1 MTPLEG
7 PLDVSTLIE
16 LRVGLE
22 NTTHSCHYGPKLWLD
37 TVFNMIGGTYMTIL
51 WARKSSLFLMKKII
65 IWAPKIMRKMATTF
79 FVGFA
84 SHLEL
89 IIYFTS

>member
-51 WARKSSLFLMKKII
+51 WARKSSLFFNEKDNHMSSKNHEENGYNL
-65 IWAPKIMRKMATTF
+65 F
-79 FVGFA
+79 CGFC
-84 SHLEL
+84 
-89 IIYFTS
+89 